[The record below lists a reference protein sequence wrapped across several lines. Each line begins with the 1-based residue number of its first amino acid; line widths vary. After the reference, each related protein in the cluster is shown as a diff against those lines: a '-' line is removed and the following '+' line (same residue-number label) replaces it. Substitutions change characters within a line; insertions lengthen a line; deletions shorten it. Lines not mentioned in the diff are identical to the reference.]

1 MSTLRLLYLFAFFFI
16 SISQITGQ
24 DLHSCQS
31 SLYHKLCRSGIRRF
45 SKNVQNLK
53 SRFQHCATGY
63 CEKRG
68 NRPTCVCSRCDKGGN
83 IPFGSILD
91 AAGKFIQ
98 G

>member
-24 DLHSCQS
+24 DLHSCT
-31 SLYHKLCRSGIRRF
+31 KMD
-45 SKNVQNLK
+45 KNSQVARAACIT
-53 SRFQHCATGY
+53 SCAVQHCATGY